1 MEQSPSIANMDPTFV
16 PDEYKEQYD
25 VIELPSQGIL
35 YPNKKS
41 TVKVSYLTTIDENI
55 LSSPNIINSGKLV
68 DILLERKVKDLGFDT
83 KDLLEGDRMAII
95 IFLRATG
102 LGDKYTQA
110 VLDPN
115 SGKAVAGEIDLP
127 SLKQKKLDV
136 HPDENGEFDFILPQ
150 SNYKIKFRFL
160 TGKDEEEIDLQDET
174 LMERNGDE
182 VSHKITLRLERQI
195 MQINDDRD
203 KMKLS
208 SIIKKLTL
216 KDSRALRKYMTDLEP
231 GIDFN
236 TTATIQGGV
245 EVATF
250 LRIGSNFLWPELWIP
265 TSDTNTN
272 IISSY

>member
-1 MEQSPSIANMDPTFV
+1 MEQSPNIANMDPNFV

-55 LSSPNIINSGKLV
+55 LSSQNIINSGKLI

-83 KDLLEGDRMAII
+83 KDLLDGDRMAIL
-95 IFLRATG
+95 IFLRSTG

-110 VLDPN
+110 VIDPTN
-115 SGKAVAGEIDLP
+115 GKVVPGDIDLP
-127 SLKQKKLDV
+127 SLKQKKLTIQ
-136 HPDENGEFDFILPQ
+136 PDEKGEFDYELPQ
-150 SNYKIKFRFL
+150 SKNKLKFRLL
-160 TGKDEEEIDLQDET
+160 TGRDEDEIDLQDKS

-182 VSHKITLRLERQI
+182 VSQKITLRLERQI
-195 MQINDDRD
+195 MEINGVRD
-203 KMKLS
+203 KMKIS
-208 SIIKKLTL
+208 NFVKKLSL
-216 KDSRALRKYMTDLEP
+216 LDSRSLRKYISNVEP

-236 TTATIQGGV
+236 TIAVTEKGD

-250 LRIGSNFLWPELWIP
+250 LRVGTNFFWPEF
-265 TSDTNTN
+265 
-272 IISSY
+272 

>member
-1 MEQSPSIANMDPTFV
+1 MEQSPHIANIDPNYV
-16 PDEYKEQYD
+16 PDEHKEQYD

-55 LSSPNIINSGKLV
+55 LSSPNIINSGKLI
-68 DILLERKVKDLGFDT
+68 DILLERKVKDLGFNT
-83 KDLLEGDRMAII
+83 KDLLDGDRMAILV
-95 IFLRATG
+95 FLRSTG

-110 VLDPN
+110 VVDPN
-115 SGKAVAGEIDLP
+115 SGKVVSGEIDLP

-136 HPDENGEFDFILPQ
+136 QPDENGEFDFVLPQ
-150 SNYKIKFRFL
+150 SNYRIKFRFL

-182 VSHKITLRLERQI
+182 VSQKITLRLERQI

-203 KMKLS
+203 KIKLS
-208 SIIKKLTL
+208 AIIKKLSL
-216 KDSRALRKYMTDLEP
+216 KDSRALRKYMSDLEP

-236 TTATIQGGV
+236 TNATIQGGV

-250 LRIGSNFLWPELWIP
+250 LRIGSNFLWPEF
-265 TSDTNTN
+265 
-272 IISSY
+272 

>member
-1 MEQSPSIANMDPTFV
+1 MEQSPSIANIDPNYV

-83 KDLLEGDRMAII
+83 KDLLEGDRMAIL

-115 SGKAVAGEIDLP
+115 SGKVVSGEIDLP
-127 SLKQKKLDV
+127 SLKQKKLTIQ
-136 HPDENGEFDFILPQ
+136 PDENNEFDFELPQ
-150 SNYKIKFRFL
+150 SRYKVKFRFL
-160 TGKDEEEIDLQDET
+160 TGKDEEEIDLQDTT

-216 KDSRALRKYMTDLEP
+216 KDSRALRKYMSDLEP
-231 GIDFN
+231 GMDFN
-236 TTATIQGGV
+236 TDATIQGGV

-250 LRIGSNFLWPELWIP
+250 LRIGPNFLWPE
-265 TSDTNTN
+265 
-272 IISSY
+272 Y

>member
-1 MEQSPSIANMDPTFV
+1 MEQSPSIANIDPNYV

-55 LSSPNIINSGKLV
+55 LSSQNIINSGKLV

-83 KDLLEGDRMAII
+83 KDLLEGDRMAIL

-115 SGKAVAGEIDLP
+115 SGKVVSGEIDLP
-127 SLKQKKLDV
+127 SLKQKKLTIQ
-136 HPDENGEFDFILPQ
+136 PDENNEFDFELPQ
-150 SNYKIKFRFL
+150 SRYKVKFRFL
-160 TGKDEEEIDLQDET
+160 TGKDEEEIDLQDTT

-208 SIIKKLTL
+208 SVIKKLTL
-216 KDSRALRKYMTDLEP
+216 KDSRALRKYMADLEP
-231 GIDFN
+231 GMDFN
-236 TTATIQGGV
+236 TDATIQGGV

-250 LRIGSNFLWPELWIP
+250 LRIGPNFLWPE
-265 TSDTNTN
+265 
-272 IISSY
+272 Y

>member
-1 MEQSPSIANMDPTFV
+1 MEQSPHIANIDPNYV
-16 PDEYKEQYD
+16 PDEHKEQYD

-55 LSSPNIINSGKLV
+55 LSSPNIINSGKLI
-68 DILLERKVKDLGFDT
+68 DILLERKVKDLGFNT
-83 KDLLEGDRMAII
+83 KDLLDGDRMAILV
-95 IFLRATG
+95 FLRSTG

-110 VLDPN
+110 VVDPN
-115 SGKAVAGEIDLP
+115 SGKVVSGEIDLP

-136 HPDENGEFDFILPQ
+136 QPDENGEFDFVLPQ
-150 SNYKIKFRFL
+150 SNYRIKFRFL

-182 VSHKITLRLERQI
+182 VSQKITLRLERQI

-203 KMKLS
+203 KIKLS
-208 SIIKKLTL
+208 TIIKKLSL
-216 KDSRALRKYMTDLEP
+216 KDSRALRKYMSDLEP

-236 TTATIQGGV
+236 TNATIQGGV

-250 LRIGSNFLWPELWIP
+250 LRIGSNFLWPEF
-265 TSDTNTN
+265 
-272 IISSY
+272 

>member
-16 PDEYKEQYD
+16 PDEYKEQFD

-136 HPDENGEFDFILPQ
+136 QPDENGEFDFVLPQ

-216 KDSRALRKYMTDLEP
+216 KDSRALRKYMTDLER

-245 EVATF
+245 EIATF
-250 LRIGSNFLWPELWIP
+250 LRIGSNFLWPEL
-265 TSDTNTN
+265 
-272 IISSY
+272 

>member
-1 MEQSPSIANMDPTFV
+1 MEQSPSITNIDPNYV

-83 KDLLEGDRMAII
+83 KDLLEGDRMAIL

-115 SGKAVAGEIDLP
+115 SGKVVSGEIDLP
-127 SLKQKKLDV
+127 SLKQKKLTIQ
-136 HPDENGEFDFILPQ
+136 PDENNEFDFELPQ
-150 SNYKIKFRFL
+150 SRYKVKFRFL
-160 TGKDEEEIDLQDET
+160 TGKDEEEIDLQDTT

-208 SIIKKLTL
+208 SVIKKLTL
-216 KDSRALRKYMTDLEP
+216 KDSRALRKYMSDLEP
-231 GIDFN
+231 GMDFN
-236 TTATIQGGV
+236 TDATIQGGV

-250 LRIGSNFLWPELWIP
+250 LRIGPNFLWPE
-265 TSDTNTN
+265 
-272 IISSY
+272 Y

>member
-1 MEQSPSIANMDPTFV
+1 MEQSPSIANIDPNFV
-16 PDEYKEQYD
+16 PDEYTEQYD

-83 KDLLEGDRMAII
+83 KDLLEGDRMSII

-110 VLDPN
+110 VMDPKT
-115 SGKAVAGEIDLP
+115 GKVVPGEIDLP
-127 SLKQKKLDV
+127 TLKQKKLDV
-136 HPDENGEFDFILPQ
+136 QPDENGEYDFVLPQ
-150 SNYKIKFRFL
+150 SNYKVKFRFL
-160 TGKDEEEIDLQDET
+160 TGRDEEEITLQDTT

-182 VSHKITLRLERQI
+182 VSNKITLRLERQI
-195 MQINDDRD
+195 MQINNDRD

-216 KDSRALRKYMTDLEP
+216 KDSRALRKYMSDLEP
-231 GIDFN
+231 GMDFN

-250 LRIGSNFLWPELWIP
+250 LRIGSNFLWPEL
-265 TSDTNTN
+265 
-272 IISSY
+272 

>member
-83 KDLLEGDRMAII
+83 KDLLEGDRMAIL

-115 SGKAVAGEIDLP
+115 SGKVVSGEIDLP
-127 SLKQKKLDV
+127 SLKQKKLTIQ
-136 HPDENGEFDFILPQ
+136 PDENNEFDFELPQ
-150 SNYKIKFRFL
+150 SRYKVKFRFL
-160 TGKDEEEIDLQDET
+160 TGKDEEEIDLQDTT

-216 KDSRALRKYMTDLEP
+216 KDSRALRKYMSDLEP
-231 GIDFN
+231 GMDFN
-236 TTATIQGGV
+236 TDATIQGGV

-250 LRIGSNFLWPELWIP
+250 LRIGPNFLWPE
-265 TSDTNTN
+265 
-272 IISSY
+272 Y

>member
-1 MEQSPSIANMDPTFV
+1 MEQSPHIANMDPNFV

-25 VIELPSQGIL
+25 VLELPSQGIL
-35 YPNKKS
+35 YKNKKS
-41 TVKVSYLTTIDENI
+41 SVKVSYLTTIDENI
-55 LSSPNIINSGKLV
+55 LSSQNIINSGKLV

-83 KDLLEGDRMAII
+83 KDLLEGDRMAIL
-95 IFLRATG
+95 IFLRSTG

-110 VLDPN
+110 VLDPET
-115 SGKAVAGEIDLP
+115 GKVVPGEIDLP
-127 SLKQKKLDV
+127 SLTQKKLSIQ
-136 HPDENGEFDFILPQ
+136 PDEKGEFDFELPQ
-150 SNYKIKFRFL
+150 SKHKVKFRFL
-160 TGKDEEEIDLQDET
+160 TGKDEEEINQQDET

-250 LRIGSNFLWPELWIP
+250 LRIGSNFLWPEL
-265 TSDTNTN
+265 
-272 IISSY
+272 